1 MTDASISIGIDSRK
15 AKTGA
20 AEVRRSLDD
29 IKRSGRDAEGSFD
42 RVAKSSDGMSSAFSR
57 VKVAAVAMTTALAG
71 IGLVS
76 LARGFLNAARETE
89 NLGVRLKYLTGSA
102 EGAAVAFKEIKEFA
116 STVPFTFQEIQNS
129 SGSLLVAARNSEE
142 FSKLLRITGDI
153 AASTGLTFGQTAEQ
167 LQRAFSGGM
176 AAADMF
182 REKGVAALLGFQQG
196 ATVSAEETRKKIF
209 GLWDDVNFKLKGASQ
224 DMADTW
230 DGTMSMLSDK
240 WFQFQLAVTGS
251 ALFDT
256 LKAAFAEID
265 RQAGEAGSTIES
277 FGERIG
283 IGLAQGLQAVVA
295 FGSDLIQTVG
305 PIVDGAWGV
314 VTSLW
319 DAWKSFADGVGVSP
333 SVGMVG
339 LLLFGRAGLIFGTV
353 VSVMTK
359 VTGYLEE
366 QLANFSN
373 YIRGLYNDTVSFLGI
388 GSQVDL
394 IDVNQQRK
402 ERQARLDSFREQ
414 AKAMSGAVDG
424 KTGAAASAQKIAD
437 AMQKA
442 IDKFKEGKKSAQEL
456 AKTLVD
462 FGGSAEKATD
472 AFEKFT
478 RQMEA
483 DNKALKANIEG
494 KKEQVPLIEAEAKLR
509 ESMGRDL
516 LPKERAELEKLID
529 ENTRLNKTWDEQQ
542 KQVKEVERIWT
553 NAADNI
559 QNALAD
565 SIFAGKD
572 LFESLKDT
580 ALSVAKQIAAAMIFQ
595 PIISPIIGSVSGGM
609 AGTPM
614 SGGLLG
620 NLGGGSGGMFSGLSS
635 VWDMLNGPSTIGNS
649 FVTGSIGQMLG
660 LSTPAASGIGPVAV
674 SGLGQSLA
682 GIGNFL
688 GAGGMGYGVGSLV
701 GALGIGNS
709 TGASIGGALGGAVG
723 SIIPGVGTII
733 GSVAGSLI
741 GSLFGNNQPSDKFAQ
756 TYIGLRSGQTS
767 QAFNPSEFSQQ
778 NLDASQALITQ
789 VQSLT
794 DQITS
799 LTGGTLPEA
808 AFAKVGSRDGI
819 VVGVGSSGIN
829 VNNRGAGITQSF
841 ENSEQGAQ
849 NALDFLATAISRRVS
864 GVSDPMYRQVLALG
878 GTASEI
884 SSNLQF
890 VEQIKQLAEGGKT
903 QTLAD
908 SLQAVNVKYA
918 EAITRAKSLGLSINE
933 IVTAREREK
942 QAIKDQVQA
951 QRDSFG
957 LNLDYRSAQLAGND
971 RLALEIQLEEQRKQ
985 QIANAQSLLDQQIIT
1000 QTQFQRLS
1008 DILDQEVIK
1017 SLQSFDDQLNQSAT
1031 QLATSALSNLQQF
1044 ATGLATSDLSPLNAQ
1059 QQGAYAQ
1066 TEFSRLAG
1074 LAQGGDITAIN
1085 QLSGAAQTYLQT
1097 QRTLYGSGTQFV
1109 DAFNAVTSVL
1119 SQIANTDTNTLI
1131 EQAITVETRNQ
1142 TETLA
1147 AKLDEVKSVLQS
1159 ILNQNQTASNK
1170 PAQAA

>member
-1 MTDASISIGIDSRK
+1 MA
-15 AKTGA
+15 
-20 AEVRRSLDD
+20 LD
-29 IKRSGRDAEGSFD
+29 E
-42 RVAKSSDGMSSAFSR
+42 
-57 VKVAAVAMTTALAG
+57 
-71 IGLVS
+71 IGLSVT
-76 LARGFLNAARETE
+76 LR
-89 NLGVRLKYLTGSA
+89 A
-102 EGAAVAFKEIKEFA
+102 ELDRFEANMRQAGKVVE
-116 STVPFTFQEIQNS
+116 
-129 SGSLLVAARNSEE
+129 
-142 FSKLLRITGDI
+142 
-153 AASTGLTFGQTAEQ
+153 ASTGTMDRATKRAGDQFARLEGKLDPAAKA
-167 LQRAFSGGM
+167 LQRYE
-176 AAADMF
+176 
-182 REKGVAALLGFQQG
+182 R
-196 ATVSAEETRKKIF
+196 
-209 GLWDDVNFKLKGASQ
+209 
-224 DMADTW
+224 
-230 DGTMSMLSDK
+230 
-240 WFQFQLAVTGS
+240 
-251 ALFDT
+251 DT
-256 LKAAFAEID
+256 LKVKAALDKNAVSTE
-265 RQAGEAGSTIES
+265 RATALQAKLNSQYEANIARLGGMGNAVSVGTQRLS
-277 FGERIG
+277 AATSGQRNY
-283 IGLAQGLQAVVA
+283 GLAVQNSAYQIGDFAVQVASGTSATRALAQQLPQLLGGFGVMGAVIGAVVA
-295 FGSDLIQTVG
+295 IGGALAPMLMDTAESADEAKKAFDNYLKTLEATNKITEEGIQSSKDLGLQ
-305 PIVDGAWGV
+305 
-314 VTSLW
+314 SL
-319 DAWKSFADGVGVSP
+319 
-333 SVGMVG
+333 
-339 LLLFGRAGLIFGTV
+339 RAA
-353 VSVMTK
+353 
-359 VTGYLEE
+359 EA
-366 QLANFSN
+366 ANAS
-373 YIRGLYNDTVSFLGI
+373 
-388 GSQVDL
+388 
-394 IDVNQQRK
+394 
-402 ERQARLDSFREQ
+402 AR
-414 AKAMSGAVDG
+414 AKANEAE
-424 KTGAAASAQKIAD
+424 Q
-437 AMQKA
+437 
-442 IDKFKEGKKSAQEL
+442 
-456 AKTLVD
+456 TL
-462 FGGSAEKATD
+462 
-472 AFEKFT
+472 
-478 RQMEA
+478 
-483 DNKALKANIEG
+483 NL
-494 KKEQVPLIEAEAKLR
+494 LEAEANLSDLRGNTASRAGAFYQGRAADLRRQIESAREDLNGFLGEVDASQSAIDTLR
-509 ESMGRDL
+509 EKITNASTATADGIRKEVEANSELAAALKVSQHEYDVTKKTLELLADKGFHGTREEARSLAETLVTSEERLRKLTDAQNDNAKSADQLAKKQENLRKAFQNFIGTQETKNESLQRELSGQKELNPLLEAEAQWRQKLGRELLPDEESALERVFGIQRDL
-516 LPKERAELEKLID
+516 TDQVKKKQEAEKEA
-529 ENTRLNKTWDEQQ
+529 Q
-542 KQVKEVERIWT
+542 KQAKETERIWT

-635 VWDMLNGPSTIGNS
+635 VWDMLNGPSTMGNS

-841 ENSEQGAQ
+841 ANSEQGAQ